1 MNIENYNDTNVIE
14 CLLKNIIPDK
24 YYLITF
30 KTKYLKEMN
39 IDKLNTTFKDN
50 ELDEDENII

>member
-1 MNIENYNDTNVIE
+1 
-14 CLLKNIIPDK
+14 LKNIIPDK